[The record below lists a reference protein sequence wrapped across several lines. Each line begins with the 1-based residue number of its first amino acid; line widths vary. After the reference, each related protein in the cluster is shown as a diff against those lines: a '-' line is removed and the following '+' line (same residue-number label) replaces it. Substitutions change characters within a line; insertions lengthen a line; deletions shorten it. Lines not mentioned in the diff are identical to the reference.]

1 MDMNMFLLGV
11 LIGLPIGGTVTLMLY
26 ACIIIGKESE
36 ENSNN
41 RDKYKEQN
49 YGKESVWNKQE

>member
-1 MDMNMFLLGV
+1 MNMFLLGL

-41 RDKYKEQN
+41 RDKYKE
-49 YGKESVWNKQE
+49 